1 MGGCLGCDDDVEVK
15 LPPDQSD
22 RIAGGKR
29 GTDMLGQYPEGPP
42 QQFPINWNTAVP
54 PAPQKPQLYRETR
67 AAAANTMKLDKTRG
81 KRKQSPIIL
90 QSTSTISPP
99 LESNIPVIPPIR
111 SFQDP
116 NPTFRGLNNI
126 GNTCFA
132 NSILTCLYFIPELH
146 RHFTCLKGATGLES
160 ALKQFYLYFQ
170 GRENTGELVAGVLRY
185 MQEYDDRRQHSAF
198 SFLNDLLVAIMQ
210 RKGGIDQVFTISI
223 EEVCICTACQSM
235 RSTEFKQE
243 TMSLA
248 LIAGEL
254 QGKIELFN
262 ATHFYHAQI
271 TGLSKDSMRFEGY
284 KSAILRYFPTH
295 KSPNFSKST
304 SFSLEN
310 SLKYALS
317 TEICEGDSSI
327 RCRSECDGDQTH
339 LKQTFIRSLG
349 PVFACYYERFNSP
362 ASRAPVSIPTVL
374 NMREYAG
381 NSGEYELIAMVN
393 HSGNMETG
401 HYTSLV
407 KGSKGWFSF
416 NDSIVKMQKK
426 PNLSRSTEGI
436 IAFYHRTS

>member
-1 MGGCLGCDDDVEVK
+1 MGVCLCCDDDVEVN
-15 LPPDQSD
+15 LSD

-29 GTDMLGQYPEGPP
+29 GSDILGHPEGPP
-42 QQFPINWNTAVP
+42 QQFPINWNAAVP
-54 PAPQKPQLYRETR
+54 PAPQEPQLYRETR
-67 AAAANTMKLDKTRG
+67 ASAATTMKLGETHG

-99 LESNIPVIPPIR
+99 LEYNIPATPLIQPFPV
-111 SFQDP
+111 P
-116 NPTFRGLNNI
+116 NLTSRGLNNI

-132 NSILTCLYFIPELH
+132 NSVLTCLYFIPELH
-146 RHFTCLKGATGLES
+146 SYFTCLEGATGLES
-160 ALKQFYLYFQ
+160 ALKKFYLHFQ
-170 GRENTGELVAGVLRY
+170 SREDTGELVAGVLRY

-198 SFLNDLLVAIMQ
+198 SFLNDLLAAIMQ
-210 RKGGIDQVFTISI
+210 RKGGIDQVFTMSI
-223 EEVCICTACQSM
+223 EEVYICTACQSL
-235 RSTEFKQE
+235 RSKEFKHE

-254 QGKIELFN
+254 QGKIEYFN
-262 ATHFYHAQI
+262 ATHFYHAEI
-271 TGLSKDSMRFEGY
+271 TGLSKDSMRLEGY

-327 RCRSECDGDQTH
+327 RCRNECDSDQTH

-349 PVFACYYERFNSP
+349 PVFACYYARFNNSP
-362 ASRAPVSIPTVL
+362 ASRDPVSIPTVL

-393 HSGNMETG
+393 HSGIMETG

-416 NDSIVKMQKK
+416 NDSLVKMQKK